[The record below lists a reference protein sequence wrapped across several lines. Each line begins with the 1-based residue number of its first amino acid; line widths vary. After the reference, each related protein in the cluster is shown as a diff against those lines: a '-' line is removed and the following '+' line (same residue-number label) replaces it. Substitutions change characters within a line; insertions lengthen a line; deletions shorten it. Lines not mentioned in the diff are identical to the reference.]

1 MRKRK
6 LKLPVTAILFLTLAA
21 CCVALSGLTD
31 IGGQGFIRVFSIA
44 VSVAMWICL
53 IAGYVLLI
61 LYYKKQDPPEHKRGI
76 GLISFFTNRYGT
88 VCDFA
93 LIITVIALI
102 VCVIVGVKTVL
113 IYSILFGLIFL
124 FINLHAVFDGR
135 YVNAQLSKRRREGN
149 E

>member
-1 MRKRK
+1 MDRK
-6 LKLPVTAILFLTLAA
+6 LRLPVAAIIFLTLSAL
-21 CCVALSGLTD
+21 CIALSGMTD
-31 IGGQGFIRVFSIA
+31 MGAEGLPKALSVA
-44 VSVAMWICL
+44 VSVVLWISL

-61 LYYKKQDPPEHKRGI
+61 VYYKRQERPAGSRGI
-76 GLISFFTNRYGT
+76 GLFSFFTNRYGT

-93 LIITVIALI
+93 LIITVVALI
-102 VCVIVGVKTVL
+102 VCAIVGVKTVL

-135 YVNAQLSKRRREGN
+135 YVNAQMSRKRREGN